1 MLRTINSRLAIHG
14 DNLRNSGA
22 IKKQRPKAFLLLRYI
37 TLRPLL
43 WTRYFDNEMQLH
55 VQHDNLVLCL
65 NLTRL
70 RKCKL
75 PGLRGGALLCAPGI
89 FSLSNSFRPCFL
101 CTPGPL
107 SLRVYKTSEN
117 RSGLSGYR
125 SNWSGPVLVWAGTK
139 PAQIQNSNLNSKKW
153 KIPKKFLKILQGAT
167 NLIVSNFLKNS
178 FV

>member
-43 WTRYFDNEMQLH
+43 WTRYFNNEMQWH

-65 NLTRL
+65 NLTHL

-75 PGLRGGALLCAPGI
+75 PGLRGGALLRAPGI
-89 FSLSNSFRPCFL
+89 FSLSNSFRPYFL

-107 SLRVYKTSEN
+107 SLPLPISFTFLCLLPFNFCKPLPNIFLVFLALLLHLFLVLHSPPPFCNPPCFTLN
-117 RSGLSGYR
+117 V
-125 SNWSGPVLVWAGTK
+125 VLVLLRLLG
-139 PAQIQNSNLNSKKW
+139 
-153 KIPKKFLKILQGAT
+153 
-167 NLIVSNFLKNS
+167 V
-178 FV
+178 